1 MDASVKKTIA
11 TKVDK
16 VIAKMLKSEGV
27 GNIAMKKLLAQ
38 TDFKIQLLQD
48 IETEVLEGDEFP
60 HGEHRLLISVV
71 SEAVDYHLGGALL
84 KQAQEQTEA
93 DLLEKFHADKQD
105 LLEKFNANKE
115 KAVQGVEA
123 ELRSAGLML
132 KWS

>member
-1 MDASVKKTIA
+1 MDASVKKTIV

-27 GNIAMKKLLAQ
+27 GSIAMKKLLAQ
-38 TDFKIQLLQD
+38 TDFKSQLLQD

-60 HGEHRLLISVV
+60 HGEHRLLISEI

-93 DLLEKFHADKQD
+93 DLLEKFHADKMD
-105 LLEKFNANKE
+105 LLEKFNADKQ
-115 KAVQGVEA
+115 KAVQEVED
-123 ELRSAGLML
+123 ELRSAGLMN
-132 KWS
+132 WS